1 MPALACSLLVATLA
15 AAAVVE
21 AAAGADGEVA
31 AGRAPVDLNGEE
43 ENSITFT
50 LVPGA
55 ALRLRSSTTSLLLSY
70 APRIFYR
77 FPNALDVGRPLV
89 LHQVS
94 LAHSVDL
101 SRIQS
106 WGSSAS
112 LAFGELDYTGT
123 GLVFPAGISTQLRQA
138 VSNVVRVE
146 GATGYKRQ
154 LSRRLGVAFDAS
166 AEYTTSPDDPVT
178 STFQDPG
185 STPEMPLPD
194 VTITADPLPDSA
206 QVTTEASLGYLLDRN
221 DRLGTSAEVTYQ
233 WFPDSGRYLLL
244 SPDVSWERQLNRRT
258 TLGLSAGLAYV
269 ITLETTLDLDQSNS
283 LGGTGSFQLAS
294 TLYSARRTT
303 VSSGLNA
310 SLDWFFDPIA
320 GTSQPRVGA
329 DLTTNIEIGREWLI
343 APSVSFYT
351 VLRDQGTPATGAMT
365 ADGMVPLVVAT
376 PDATILRVELPFNYS
391 VSQLVSLSFGGR
403 AALRGKALSEDDF
416 YLNEQV
422 ELWAFLGVTVR
433 LATSKD
439 DGSWLPL

>member
-1 MPALACSLLVATLA
+1 MPGLACSLLVATLA
-15 AAAVVE
+15 SAVVE

-31 AGRAPVDLNGEE
+31 AGRAPIDLGGDE
-43 ENSITFT
+43 ENSVTFT

-55 ALRLRSSTTSLLLSY
+55 ALRLRSSTTSVLLSY

-77 FPNALDVGRPLV
+77 IPNALDVSRPLV

-94 LAHSVDL
+94 LAHSVEPN
-101 SRIQS
+101 RISS
-106 WGSSAS
+106 WASSAS

-123 GLVFPAGISTQLRQA
+123 GLVFPVGTSTALRQSVA
-138 VSNVVRVE
+138 NVVRVE

-178 STFQDPG
+178 STFPDAA

-194 VTITADPLPDSA
+194 ITITADPLPDSA
-206 QVTTEASLGYLLDRN
+206 QVTTEGSLGYLLDRN

-233 WFPDSGRYLLL
+233 WFPDSGRYLVL
-244 SPDVSWERQLNRRT
+244 SPDVSWERRLNRRT

-269 ITLETTLDLDQSNS
+269 ITLETTLDVDQSNS

-343 APSVSFYT
+343 APNVSFYT
-351 VLRDQGTPATGAMT
+351 VLRDQGTPGASAMT
-365 ADGMVPLVVAT
+365 AAGMVPLVVAT
-376 PDATILRVELPFNYS
+376 PDATILRAELPFNYS
-391 VSQLVSLSFGGR
+391 LSSLVSLSFGGR

-416 YLNEQV
+416 HLDEQV
-422 ELWAFLGVTVR
+422 ELWAFLGLTVR
-433 LATSKD
+433 LATSQD